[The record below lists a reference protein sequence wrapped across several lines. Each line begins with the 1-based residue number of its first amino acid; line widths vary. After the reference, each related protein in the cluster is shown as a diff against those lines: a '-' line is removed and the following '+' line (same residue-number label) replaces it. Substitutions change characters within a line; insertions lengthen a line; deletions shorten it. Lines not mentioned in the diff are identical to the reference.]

1 MALRAGKIR
10 EAQVREVFDVRS
22 VEGRACYWILTLACK
37 HETFR
42 IQNDKPICKW
52 AICEKC
58 SREGIG
64 TNAG

>member
-10 EAQVREVFDVRS
+10 EAQVREVFDVRG
-22 VEGRACYWILTLACK
+22 VEGRPDYWILTLACN

-42 IQNDKPICKW
+42 IQNEKPICKF
-52 AICEKC
+52 AICETC
-58 SREGIG
+58 SREWRV